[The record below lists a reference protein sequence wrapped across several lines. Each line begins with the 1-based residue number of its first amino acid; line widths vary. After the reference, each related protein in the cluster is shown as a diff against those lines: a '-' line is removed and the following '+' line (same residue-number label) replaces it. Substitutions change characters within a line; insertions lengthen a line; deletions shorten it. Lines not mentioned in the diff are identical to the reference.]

1 MNSFLQIFRIPDL
14 RKKVLTVL
22 GILIAFRLLAA
33 VPIPGVDPARLAS
46 FFGSNQLFG
55 FLNLFSGG
63 GLRTL
68 SVAMLGVGP
77 YITATIIM
85 QLLTI
90 IFPKFKEM
98 YYEEGARGQAKFN
111 QYSRILTVPLAILQA
126 YGFLNLL
133 IAQGAID
140 RPSPFGFLTN
150 VLAITAGS
158 MITLWMGEL
167 ITEQKIG
174 NGISLI
180 ILAGIVA
187 GLPSTVQLALAS
199 YQSSQLP
206 TYIAFLVVAV
216 LLVAGIVYLNEGER
230 KIPIAYARRVRGNK
244 LYGGSSSYL
253 PLKVNQAGMIPLI
266 FAISVLLFPQF
277 LAQLVALVNRNV
289 GLRLNDL
296 VTAFINNK
304 LWYGIVYFL
313 LVFLFTFFY
322 TAITFNPE
330 EVAKNLQ
337 RGGGFVPGIRPGEGT
352 KEYFANVV
360 NRITVAGALIL
371 GLIAILPL
379 IIQKV
384 TGIAVLNVSGTAL
397 LIVVAVILETMRQIN
412 SQLTVRGYEGI
423 E

>member
-1 MNSFLQIFRIPDL
+1 MDKFLQIFRVKDL
-14 RKKVLTVL
+14 RNKVLIV
-22 GILIAFRLLAA
+22 ILILISYRLLAA

-46 FFGSNQLFG
+46 FFGSNQIFG

-63 GLRTL
+63 GLSKL

-90 IFPKFKEM
+90 IFPKFKQM

-111 QYSRILTVPLAILQA
+111 RYSRLLTVPLALLQS

-133 IAQGAID
+133 IAQNVID
-140 RPSPFGFLTN
+140 RPSLLGLLTN

-158 MITLWMGEL
+158 MIALWMGEL
-167 ITEQKIG
+167 ISEQKIG
-174 NGISLI
+174 NGISVI

-187 GLPSTVQLALAS
+187 SLPTTVQQIFAS
-199 YQSSQLP
+199 YNPSQLP
-206 TYIAFLVVAV
+206 IYLGFLLAVV
-216 LLVAGIVYLNEGER
+216 LVIMGIVYLNEGER
-230 KIPIAYARRVRGNK
+230 KIPVAYARRVRGNR
-244 LYGGSSSYL
+244 LYGGAQSYL

-266 FAISVLLFPQF
+266 FAVSVLLFPQF
-277 LAQLVALVNRNV
+277 LAQVVALFNQSW
-289 GLRLNDL
+289 GLRVNDIITGFLN
-296 VTAFINNK
+296 NQ

-337 RGGGFVPGIRPGEGT
+337 KSGGFVPGIRPGEST
-352 KEYFANVV
+352 EAYFGKVV
-360 NRITVAGALIL
+360 NRITVMGASAL
-371 GLIAILPL
+371 GIIAVLP
-379 IIQKV
+379 IVIQKL
-384 TGIAVLNVSGTAL
+384 TGLQVLNVSGTAL
-397 LIVVAVILETMRQIN
+397 IIVVGVVLEIMRQIN
-412 SQLTVRGYEGI
+412 SQLIVRGYQGI

>member
-1 MNSFLQIFRIPDL
+1 MNLLLQIFRIKDL
-14 RKKVLTVL
+14 RNKIFIVLF
-22 GILIAFRLLAA
+22 ILISYRLFAA
-33 VPIPGVDPARLAS
+33 VPIPGIDPARLAS
-46 FFGSNQLFG
+46 FFNSNQIFG

-63 GLRTL
+63 GLGRL

-111 QYSRILTVPLAILQA
+111 RYSRLLTVPLAFLQS

-133 IAQGAID
+133 IAQNVID
-140 RPSPFGFLTN
+140 RPSLLGLLTN

-158 MITLWMGEL
+158 MIALWMGE
-167 ITEQKIG
+167 IISEQKIG

-187 GLPSTVQLALAS
+187 NLPTTVQQAFAS
-199 YQSSQLP
+199 YTAQELP
-206 TYIAFLVVAV
+206 VYLGFLAVVI
-216 LLVAGIVYLNEGER
+216 LVIMGIVYLNEGER
-230 KIPIAYARRVRGNK
+230 KIPVAYARRVRGNK
-244 LYGGSSSYL
+244 LYGGSTSYL

-266 FAISVLLFPQF
+266 FAVSVLLFPQF
-277 LAQLVALVNRNV
+277 MAQIVALFHKDW
-289 GLRLNDL
+289 GLRVNDL
-296 VTAFINNK
+296 VTGFLNNQ
-304 LWYGIVYFL
+304 LWYGIIYFL

-337 RGGGFVPGIRPGEGT
+337 RGGGFVPGIRPGEST
-352 KEYFANVV
+352 QEHFSKIV
-360 NRITVAGALIL
+360 NRITVIGATAL
-371 GLIAILPL
+371 GLIAVLP
-379 IIQKV
+379 IVIQKI
-384 TGIAVLNVSGTAL
+384 TGLQVLSVSGTAL
-397 LIVVAVILETMRQIN
+397 IIVVGVVLEIMRQIN
-412 SQLTVRGYEGI
+412 SQLIVRGYEGI